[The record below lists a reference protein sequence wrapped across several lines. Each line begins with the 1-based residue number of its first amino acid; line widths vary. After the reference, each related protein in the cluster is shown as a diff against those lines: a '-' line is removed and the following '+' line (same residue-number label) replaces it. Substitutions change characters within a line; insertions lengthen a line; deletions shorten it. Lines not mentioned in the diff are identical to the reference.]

1 MRSLCN
7 GLGVALVCL
16 FGCTTT
22 DPTRKPPPPVAEY
35 VVPPADD
42 ARFSRPPSFPEKYLN
57 SGMPKKE
64 TPNPFQQNGPGGLRG
79 AGPANSGTMGGGMGS
94 GGY

>member
-22 DPTRKPPPPVAEY
+22 DPTRKPPPPIPEY
-35 VVPPADD
+35 VVPPADE
-42 ARFSRPPSFPEKYLN
+42 ARFSSPPAIPEKYLN
-57 SGMPKKE
+57 SGMPKKD
-64 TPNPFQQNGPGGLRG
+64 TNPFTQNGPGGLKG
-79 AGPANSGTMGGGMGS
+79 GGPANFGGMGS
-94 GGY
+94 GGGGY